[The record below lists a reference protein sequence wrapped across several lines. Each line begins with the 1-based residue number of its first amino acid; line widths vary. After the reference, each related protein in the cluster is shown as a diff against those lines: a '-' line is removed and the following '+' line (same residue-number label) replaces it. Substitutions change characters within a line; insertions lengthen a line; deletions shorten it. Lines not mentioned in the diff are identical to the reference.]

1 MRWIF
6 MADIKKKSVPRFKSD
21 EEERNFWAT
30 ADSTKYV
37 YRGRGTRT
45 KLTALK
51 PSLKII

>member
-1 MRWIF
+1 
-6 MADIKKKSVPRFKSD
+6 MADIKKKSAPKFKAD